1 MRLTNIEAIF
11 RFRSSLFEPVRVK
24 LDPEEDSLPGPSS
37 FETSLRFPSTRLAFA
52 RRSWSNINI
61 NK

>member
-1 MRLTNIEAIF
+1 MHLTHTEAIF
-11 RFRSSLFEPVRVK
+11 HFHSLQFEPVPVK
-24 LDPEEDSLPGPSS
+24 LDPEEDSLPGLSS